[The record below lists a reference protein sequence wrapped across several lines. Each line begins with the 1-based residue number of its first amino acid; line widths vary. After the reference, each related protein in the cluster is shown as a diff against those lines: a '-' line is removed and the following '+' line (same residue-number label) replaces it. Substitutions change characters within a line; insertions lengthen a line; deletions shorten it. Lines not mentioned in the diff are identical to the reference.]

1 MQPPTQEDWPEA
13 ITLNS
18 RGRQFVEVTR
28 KNVNPGAGYPYPF
41 NGLIGKGGLGRPPMV
56 GNPGVHANAV
66 KLIQK
71 NKQNQWFD
79 WLMIKY
85 KLIN

>member
-1 MQPPTQEDWPEA
+1 MNNPFEQKFETRFGAVPFGAIRNEHYMPAIREA
-13 ITLNS
+13 IGKALDEIDAITS
-18 RGRQFVEVTR
+18 
-28 KNVNPGAGYPYPF
+28 NPEKPTF
-41 NGLIGKGGLGRPPMV
+41 DN
-56 GNPGVHANAV
+56 NAV